1 MHRYPFKISNRSG
14 DPLFGD
20 MTLPDGVGPFPV
32 LVFVHGIKGFKDW
45 GFWPFLAEWLA
56 EEGIASIA
64 FNLSFNGMG
73 AENMTE
79 FTRLDLFEQNTLSR
93 ELSDV
98 ADMLAAI
105 RNGLV
110 GRGQLDAHRMGLLGH
125 SRGGGVAIITAAE
138 QADTLKCLITW
149 NSVADFFQRFKP
161 NMIQDWAEKGFTE
174 IMNDRTGQKMRMG
187 KVLYD
192 DAMAHKE
199 RLDLPKQAQKLTL
212 MPWLIVHAE
221 DDNVVPFAHAVYLY
235 NMAAQRPKL
244 IKAGGQHGLGGAFP
258 QTIPLPPALENV
270 IARTVGYAKTYL

>member
-1 MHRYPFKISNRSG
+1 
-14 DPLFGD
+14 
-20 MTLPDGVGPFPV
+20 
-32 LVFVHGIKGFKDW
+32 
-45 GFWPFLAEWLA
+45 
-56 EEGIASIA
+56 
-64 FNLSFNGMG
+64 
-73 AENMTE
+73 
-79 FTRLDLFEQNTLSR
+79 
-93 ELSDV
+93 
-98 ADMLAAI
+98 
-105 RNGLV
+105 V